1 MLQRSEA
8 RRGMKV
14 APPAFKAGLTRQ
26 IGKLQSAGRSRPGF
40 VRCGSSKRTV
50 SDDGY
55 LWAKGR

>member
-8 RRGMKV
+8 KRGMKV
-14 APPAFKAGLTRQ
+14 APPAIKVGLTSQ
-26 IGKLQSAGRSRPGF
+26 IGKLQSASRSRPGF